1 MLYELWQN
9 GSPVKTHDF
18 PEGGAP
24 VLNPKKGAW
33 YPVQDDRSPVF
44 DPDTHK
50 LGPVSKELSG
60 GKVIWTRSTVALG
73 ASEKLQRV
81 INARAVGYAG
91 GTLDLK
97 GVSGRRDVVLG
108 FWMDAVVAQIEALAS
123 AQSLTLTDEM
133 QALIAV
139 RDRVKENNPKPD

>member
-1 MLYELWQN
+1 MLYELWQD

-18 PEGGAP
+18 PEGEAP
-24 VLNPKKGAW
+24 VLNAKKGAW
-33 YPVQDDRSPVF
+33 YPVQDDRNPTY

-60 GKVIWTRSTVALG
+60 GKAIWTRSTVALG

-81 INARAVGYAG
+81 INARAVGYAE
-91 GTLDLK
+91 GTLSIK
-97 GVSGRRDVVLG
+97 GVSGGRDVVLG

-123 AQSLTLTDEM
+123 AQNLPLTDEM

-139 RDRVKENNPKPD
+139 RDTVKANNPKQE